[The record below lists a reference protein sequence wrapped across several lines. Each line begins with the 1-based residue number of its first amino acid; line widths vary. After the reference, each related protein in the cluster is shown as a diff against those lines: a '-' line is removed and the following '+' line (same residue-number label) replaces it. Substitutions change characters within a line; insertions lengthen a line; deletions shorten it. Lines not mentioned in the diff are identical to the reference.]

1 MDLRIATATADDL
14 PAIAIADGR
23 AFGIHHTDPE
33 LTDEL
38 ALVDPTRFLLAR
50 DGDDVAGVTGDF
62 PFHVTVP
69 GGASLEIPGVS
80 WVSVAP
86 THRRRGVLRSLM
98 WTQHRRFLDAG
109 MAISALIA
117 TEGGIYGRF
126 GYGPATVDRSV
137 EIDRTRVQF
146 RADTPDPGG
155 VWLAEAGEALAHAP
169 AVHERWRRR
178 VPGALSRSAARWD
191 LLLRD
196 REPQRG
202 GSSALFFL
210 LHPDGFASYRIDRA
224 RHRCR
229 VVDLVA
235 VTEDAYAALWRILVG
250 LDLVTTVSSRRRPPD
265 DPLPFLLTDP
275 RLVRTTDARDGMWVR
290 LLDVPGA
297 LAARTYR
304 VELDTVLEV
313 TDSSSTVAAGSGCA
327 AGLTARN
334 ASRPIGRQTSAP
346 MSPPS
351 ARSTSAVTGP
361 RRWPEQDGC
370 RWAARQGCGSSTP
383 HCTPS
388 ARRTTA
394 PTSERRGVPGP
405 GWRVRLQ
412 R

>member
-1 MDLRIATATADDL
+1 MDLRIDTATADDL
-14 PAIAIADGR
+14 PAIAIVDGR

-126 GYGPATVDRSV
+126 GYGPATADRSV

-313 TDSSSTVAAGSGCA
+313 TDEFLDRGGRFRLRGGPDGAECEPTDRSADVRTDVATLGALYLGGHRAATMARTGRLQVGSE
-327 AGLTARN
+327 AGL
-334 ASRPIGRQTSAP
+334 RQLDAALHAERAP
-346 MSPPS
+346 HHG
-351 ARSTSAVTGP
+351 T
-361 RRWPEQDGC
+361 
-370 RWAARQGCGSSTP
+370 
-383 HCTPS
+383 HF
-388 ARRTTA
+388 
-394 PTSERRGVPGP
+394 
-405 GWRVRLQ
+405 
-412 R
+412 